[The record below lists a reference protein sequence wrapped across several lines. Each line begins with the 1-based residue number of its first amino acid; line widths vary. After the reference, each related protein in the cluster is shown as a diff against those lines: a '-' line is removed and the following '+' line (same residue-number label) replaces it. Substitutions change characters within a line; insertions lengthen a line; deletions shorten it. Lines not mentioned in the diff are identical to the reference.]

1 VNARQNETAIDARGR
16 MRMGVFLFL
25 RLGDVQ
31 NADDVLK
38 HGFVKCH
45 IEGVEGSSGIAQACS
60 VV

>member
-1 VNARQNETAIDARGR
+1 
-16 MRMGVFLFL
+16 MGVFLFL